1 MRYDLT
7 KRVAYCVDGKFLRGT
22 RRPPRP
28 GPTLIIIYTFIIWP
42 TAPRPG
48 RTDPA
53 RTPHAPRSSGPTG
66 RHLSSPGRLVA
77 FNLIKSV
84 TLMSTTITLH
94 ETFLQHEHPRH
105 EPNCEHG
112 LRSAA
117 QPGPWGR
124 VCALCS
130 LLPTC
135 TGRHD
140 SRSRSAETTATG
152 NTSSQGRALVS
163 SVSHQCP
170 SSPCTHNAP
179 QSHTP
184 PPSRYLLAP
193 YWAPCAPIP
202 PRHLPARHL
211 LAPYLAPFVD
221 VQASSACLRASS
233 WALVA
238 GLVVD
243 VASRDLMPLGA

>member
-1 MRYDLT
+1 MARVTFLNRADGGYRVTRDPGLRKVARADAGGWSPAPRLDPDIKNYFQDSSIGARRAGGEARFDDLLLRAARGIVQCHSAMRYDLT

-53 RTPHAPRSSGPTG
+53 RTPHAPRLSGPTD

-117 QPGPWGR
+117 QPVGGPG
-124 VCALCS
+124 VGCVHCS
-130 LLPTC
+130 LLPT
-135 TGRHD
+135 
-140 SRSRSAETTATG
+140 
-152 NTSSQGRALVS
+152 
-163 SVSHQCP
+163 
-170 SSPCTHNAP
+170 
-179 QSHTP
+179 
-184 PPSRYLLAP
+184 
-193 YWAPCAPIP
+193 
-202 PRHLPARHL
+202 
-211 LAPYLAPFVD
+211 
-221 VQASSACLRASS
+221 
-233 WALVA
+233 
-238 GLVVD
+238 
-243 VASRDLMPLGA
+243 